1 MKRTTIEIF
10 SQAGKLHREI
20 TMIKMT
26 EYAKRR
32 KQLMQK
38 IGSKGIVILTSS
50 PQLRRNGDS
59 DHAYRQHSDL
69 YYLTGFDEPEAVA
82 ILAPK
87 RKEGE
92 FILFNRVRDR
102 DREIWDG
109 ARAGQEGA
117 RKQFGA
123 DEAHP
128 FTDLEKLLPD
138 LLEGREHIHYAI
150 GLDKAFDK
158 IVLGALNKMRGKI
171 RNGLMPPMALVDISD
186 TVHEMRLIKSPAE
199 INLMRKA
206 AQISA
211 QAHARAMQFCKPGVN
226 EYQLEAEI
234 MHEFQKNGARYPAYT
249 CIVGSGANTCILHY
263 IANDQVIKNGALV
276 LIDAGAEYKNY
287 AADITRTFPAN
298 GKFSPEQRQIYDI
311 VLRAQLAGIKM
322 VKAGALWPRIQEAIL
337 QVITEGLVKTGI
349 LKGKVKDLIAKQA
362 YLPFYMHKSGH
373 WLGLDVHDAG
383 PYRINGKWRKLK
395 PGMVLTVE
403 PGIYISADIRGVHKR
418 WHNIGVRI
426 EDDVLVT
433 AKGNEILSRG
443 VPKTIAEIES
453 LMQRSAV
460 MQD

>member
-1 MKRTTIEIF
+1 
-10 SQAGKLHREI
+10 
-20 TMIKMT
+20 MIKMT

-50 PQLRRNGDS
+50 PQLRRNGDA

-69 YYLTGFDEPEAVA
+69 YYLTGFEEPEAVA
-82 ILAPK
+82 IIAPK

-102 DREIWDG
+102 DKEIWDG
-109 ARAGQEGA
+109 VRAGQAGA
-117 RKQFGA
+117 KKEFGA
-123 DEAHP
+123 NESYP
-128 FTDLEKLLPD
+128 ISDLEKMLPS

-150 GLDKAFDK
+150 GMDKTFDK
-158 IVLGALNKMRGKI
+158 IVLGAMNKMRGKI
-171 RNGLMPPMALVDISD
+171 RNGMLAPVAFVDIND
-186 TVHEMRLIKSPAE
+186 TVHEMRLIKSTAE

-211 QAHARAMQFCKPGVN
+211 QAHVRAMQYCRPGVN

-234 MHEFQKNGARYPAYT
+234 MHEFQRNGARYPAYT

-263 IANDQVIKNGALV
+263 INNDQVIKNGDLV

-298 GKFSPEQRQIYDI
+298 GRFTPEQRAIYEI
-311 VLRAQLAGIKM
+311 VLRSQLAGIKM
-322 VKAGALWPRIQEAIL
+322 VKAGAVWPTIQDAIL
-337 QVITEGLVKTGI
+337 KVITEGLVKVGI
-349 LKGKVKDLIAKQA
+349 LKGRVSDLIAKQA

-383 PYRINGKWRKLK
+383 RYKVNGKWRKLK

-403 PGIYISADIRGVHKR
+403 PGIYISADNRNVNKR

-433 AKGNEILSRG
+433 ARGNEILSRG
-443 VPKTIAEIES
+443 VPKEITEIEALMKHNNMSSAATKKERGRS
-453 LMQRSAV
+453 LV
-460 MQD
+460 YDV